1 MMQKTRTP
9 KISREYFII
18 VGEQPNVNR
27 IQSGS
32 LKVEMQSRCLKYISQ
47 SHQQK
52 NLARTIQTRNYFQP
66 RGCVGDPF
74 FVTGSEDCPGSE

>member
-1 MMQKTRTP
+1 MQKTRTP

-18 VGEQPNVNR
+18 VGEQANVNR

-32 LKVEMQSRCLKYISQ
+32 LKVEMQSRCLKPPTKKLGPYHSD
-47 SHQQK
+47 SE
-52 NLARTIQTRNYFQP
+52 LFPTP
-66 RGCVGDPF
+66 RQCVGDQF

>member
-18 VGEQPNVNR
+18 VGKQPNENR

-32 LKVEMQSRCLKYISQ
+32 LKVEMQSRCLKAAN
-47 SHQQK
+47 K
-52 NLARTIQTRNYFQP
+52 KTWPVPVRPPRNYFQP
-66 RGCVGDPF
+66 RGDAWAISF
-74 FVTGSEDCPGSE
+74 S